1 MCRRRDTLRAP
12 RRFAASVWRHHW
24 CRLARHPRAG
34 ASSRRGAPQRI
45 ARTRRRATRAH
56 GLAARR
62 AQAGKVDAALDVLW
76 QSGLEL
82 CIFAVF
88 ATLAKKARTIEE
100 RQDKLR
106 EECDAHINELLREQ
120 AALSQKMAALQL
132 EIAAAKERIDEAEV
146 KNTVYFALL
155 EQLSETRIRLLL
167 AENAMLR
174 ALLDAK

>member
-1 MCRRRDTLRAP
+1 M
-12 RRFAASVWRHHW
+12 ASP
-24 CRLARHPRAG
+24 LLPPRATSARG
-34 ASSRRGAPQRI
+34 CVLAAWRASAH
-45 ARTRRRATRAH
+45 RTQPLGTRRATRAH
-56 GLAARR
+56 GPAARR
-62 AQAGKVDAALDVLW
+62 AQAGEVDAALHVLW

-82 CIFAVF
+82 CIFAMF

-106 EECDAHINELLREQ
+106 EECDARINELLREQ
-120 AALSQKMAALQL
+120 AALSQKMDALQL
-132 EIAAAKERIDEAEV
+132 EVAAAKERIDEAEV

-155 EQLSETRIRLLL
+155 EQLSETRIRQLL

>member
-1 MCRRRDTLRAP
+1 M
-12 RRFAASVWRHHW
+12 
-24 CRLARHPRAG
+24 
-34 ASSRRGAPQRI
+34 
-45 ARTRRRATRAH
+45 
-56 GLAARR
+56 
-62 AQAGKVDAALDVLW
+62 
-76 QSGLEL
+76 
-82 CIFAVF
+82 F

-106 EECDAHINELLREQ
+106 EECDARINELLREQ
-120 AALSQKMAALQL
+120 AALSQKMDALQL
-132 EIAAAKERIDEAEV
+132 EVAAAKERIDEAEV

>member
-1 MCRRRDTLRAP
+1 VCRRSATLRAP
-12 RRFAASVWRHHW
+12 RRFAASAWRHRS

-45 ARTRRRATRAH
+45 ARTRCAARAH

-62 AQAGKVDAALDVLW
+62 AQAGEVDAALDVLW

-82 CIFAVF
+82 CIFAMF

-132 EIAAAKERIDEAEV
+132 EVAAAIERVDEAEV

-155 EQLSETRIRLLL
+155 EQLSETRIRQLL